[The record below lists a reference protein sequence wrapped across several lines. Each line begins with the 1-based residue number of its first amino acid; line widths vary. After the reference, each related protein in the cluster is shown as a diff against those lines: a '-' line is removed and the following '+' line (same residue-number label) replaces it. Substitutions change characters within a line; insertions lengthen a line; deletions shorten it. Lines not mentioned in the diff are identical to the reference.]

1 MTTIDPA
8 TLDAVAHGG
17 YHDPHSV
24 LGIHPV
30 GKNTWVVRT
39 RRPLA
44 ATVTAVFNGGKRVR
58 LEHLTAGIW
67 EGTVTG
73 PIGSYRIDASYDDG
87 PDYRADDPYRHSPTI
102 GELDLH
108 LIREGRH
115 ERLWDVLGSHVRTHE
130 DSHGT
135 AFAVWAPN
143 ARAVRVVGDFN
154 GWDGAAHAMRSM
166 GDSGVWELFIPA
178 VGEGTVYKYE
188 IQGPDGQWR
197 LKADPLA
204 RRAEVPPATGSVV
217 TASSYRW
224 DDSDWTARRS
234 KSRPVTE
241 PMSIYEV
248 HLGSWRPGL
257 SYRDAADPLIEHV
270 NALGFTH
277 VEFLPLAE
285 HPFGGSWGYQV
296 TGYFLSLIHI

>member
-8 TLDAVAHGG
+8 TLDAVAHGSH
-17 YHDPHSV
+17 HDPHSV
-24 LGIHPV
+24 LGIHPT
-30 GKNTWVVRT
+30 GKNTWVIRT

-44 ATVTAVFNGGKRVR
+44 ATVTAVFDGGKRVR
-58 LEHLTAGIW
+58 LEHVAAGIW

-73 PIGSYRIDASYDDG
+73 PIGSYRIDATYDDG
-87 PDYRADDPYRHSPTI
+87 PDYRDDDPYRHSPTI

-135 AFAVWAPN
+135 SFAVWAPN
-143 ARAVRVVGDFN
+143 ARAVRVVGNFN

-166 GDSGVWELFIPA
+166 GGSGVWELFIPA
-178 VGEGTVYKYE
+178 VDEGAVYKYE

-204 RRAEVPPATGSVV
+204 RLAEVPPATGSVV

-224 DDSDWTARRS
+224 QDSAWISRRS

-257 SYRDAADPLIEHV
+257 SYGVGNIKKK
-270 NALGFTH
+270 
-277 VEFLPLAE
+277 
-285 HPFGGSWGYQV
+285 
-296 TGYFLSLIHI
+296 